1 MAMKMLEACRRTGLT
16 EKTIRFY
23 IEKGLIAPD
32 TQRINERTYIDF
44 EESDIL
50 RLRRVAALRKAG
62 FSIESI
68 LEMTRS
74 PGRVRPIVE
83 GHIHGLRSELR
94 QRRLVLDALGEL
106 RDRELKSVDELAD
119 GLIRSIAR
127 ASLPP
132 TDTKPDFF
140 RFDGMTESEREK
152 ALIDFEREQQRMVR
166 TGRAIVFTIATL
178 NAVGAIVSAFSNFN
192 FFTLV
197 MQLALSVALYA
208 GVSWVRAYFAASA
221 VFIAFVSLAMLMTAG
236 QSGAPVPP
244 GAVAFLIGHAAYS
257 VASGVIL
264 FKSKSVS
271 EFLYMQKNG

>member
-1 MAMKMLEACRRTGLT
+1 MKMIEACRKTGLT

-32 TQRINERTYIDF
+32 TQRINGRTYIDF
-44 EESDIL
+44 EEGDLL

-83 GHIHGLRSELR
+83 GHIHGLRSEVR
-94 QRRLVLDALGEL
+94 QRRMVLDALGEL
-106 RDRELKSVDELAD
+106 RDRDIRSVDELAD
-119 GLIRSIAR
+119 GLIRSTAR

-140 RFDGMTESEREK
+140 RFDGVTESEREK
-152 ALIDFEREQQRMVR
+152 ALIDFEREQQRMIR

-178 NAVGAIVSAFSNFN
+178 NAVGAIVSAFWNFN
-192 FFTLV
+192 FFTLII
-197 MQLALSVALYA
+197 QLALSVALYA
-208 GVSWVRAYFAASA
+208 GVSWVRAYFAGSA
-221 VFIAFVSLAMLMTAG
+221 VLVALVSLAVLAAAG

-244 GAVAFLIGHAAYS
+244 GAVAFLIGYAVYC
-257 VASGVIL
+257 VASGIIL